1 MNQQLRQD
9 ADRII
14 ADAIHAVLP
23 DQAVIRALEAASF
36 PGRIRLVAAGKA
48 AWQMAQAASKT
59 LGDSLECGVICTK
72 YGHCGG
78 KLPKITCCEG
88 GHPIPDENSLRA
100 TDAALSLVQGL
111 TAQDTVLF
119 LLSGGGSALFEK
131 PLIPLRELQD
141 ITQQLLASGASIVEI
156 NAIRKRL
163 SAVKGGRFAKLCQPA
178 RVFSI
183 VLSDILGDPLDM
195 IASGPACPDASTC
208 GEALSIAARYHL
220 RLSPEAMSLLHQETP
235 KTLSNVET
243 HVTGSVR

>member
-1 MNQQLRQD
+1 MLLPRAAFLALRLSPCLLPKLSVKNRKGGHFMNQQLRQD
-9 ADRII
+9 AARII

-100 TDAALSLVQGL
+100 TD
-111 TAQDTVLF
+111 
-119 LLSGGGSALFEK
+119 
-131 PLIPLRELQD
+131 
-141 ITQQLLASGASIVEI
+141 
-156 NAIRKRL
+156 KRL
-163 SAVKGGRFAKLCQPA
+163 PRLIRAVSVG
-178 RVFSI
+178 
-183 VLSDILGDPLDM
+183 
-195 IASGPACPDASTC
+195 
-208 GEALSIAARYHL
+208 
-220 RLSPEAMSLLHQETP
+220 SPIS
-235 KTLSNVET
+235 
-243 HVTGSVR
+243 

>member
-9 ADRII
+9 AARII

-131 PLIPLRELQD
+131 PLIPLQELQD

-178 RVFSI
+178 RVFPSCCLTFWATRWI
-183 VLSDILGDPLDM
+183 
-195 IASGPACPDASTC
+195 
-208 GEALSIAARYHL
+208 
-220 RLSPEAMSLLHQETP
+220 
-235 KTLSNVET
+235 
-243 HVTGSVR
+243 